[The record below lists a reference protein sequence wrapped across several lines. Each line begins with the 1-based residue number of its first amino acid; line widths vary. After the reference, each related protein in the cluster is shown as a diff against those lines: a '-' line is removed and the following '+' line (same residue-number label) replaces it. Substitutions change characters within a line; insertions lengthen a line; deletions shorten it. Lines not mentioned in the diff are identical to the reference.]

1 MKVLISGGSG
11 LLGKEIERELNGNGH
26 EVLILSRKK
35 SADSRYVFW
44 DVEKQIID
52 YDKISDVEAIIHLAG
67 EGIADKRWTKE
78 RKQAIIDSRVNSTI
92 LLEKFIHEHPN
103 KVKHFISA
111 SAVGYYSNRGEE
123 LLTEESSAAKDFL
136 GETCVLWERAVDKL
150 SSTNIRVVKLRI
162 GIVLTLKGGA
172 LKQMI
177 LPFYAGLGSALGNG
191 KQWMS
196 WIDTEDLARM
206 FVYALE
212 NNNLTGAYNAVAPE
226 PVRNIDF
233 GKILSKVMHRP
244 YWAPSVPA
252 FIIKSIFGEMAQIIL
267 GSIRVSADKIS
278 ATGFKFKYSKLE
290 DSLTDILKHKR

>member
-11 LLGKEIERELNGNGH
+11 LLGKEIERELISKGH

-35 SADSRYVFW
+35 SSHAKNIFW
-44 DVEKQIID
+44 DIEKQEIE
-52 YDKISDVEAIIHLAG
+52 YSKISDVEAIIHLAG

-78 RKQAIIDSRVNSTI
+78 RKQAIIDSRVNSTL
-92 LLEKFIHEHPN
+92 LLEKFISEHPN

-136 GETCVLWERAVDKL
+136 GETCVLWERAVDKIA
-150 SSTNIRVVKLRI
+150 SEKIRVVKLRI

-177 LPFYAGLGSALGNG
+177 LPFYAGLGSALGDG

-196 WIDTEDLARM
+196 WIDSEDLARM
-206 FVYALE
+206 FVYSLE
-212 NNNLTGAYNAVAPE
+212 NTNMQGVYNAVAPE
-226 PVRNIDF
+226 PVRNDEF

-244 YWAPSVPA
+244 YWAPSVPS
-252 FIIKSIFGEMAQIIL
+252 FIINTIFGEMAQLIL
-267 GSIRVSADKIS
+267 GSIRVNADKILS
-278 ATGFKFKYSKLE
+278 TDFQFKYSKLE
-290 DSLTDILKHKR
+290 ESLANILKNKR

>member
-11 LLGKEIERELNGNGH
+11 LLGKEIERELISKGH

-35 SADSRYVFW
+35 SSHAKNIFW
-44 DVEKQIID
+44 DIEKQEIE
-52 YDKISDVEAIIHLAG
+52 YSKISDVEAIIHLAG

-78 RKQAIIDSRVNSTI
+78 RKQAIIDSRVNSTL
-92 LLEKFIHEHPN
+92 LLEKFISEHPN

-136 GETCVLWERAVDKL
+136 GETCVLWEHAVDKIA
-150 SSTNIRVVKLRI
+150 SEKIRVVKLRI

-177 LPFYAGLGSALGNG
+177 LPFYAGLGSALGDG

-196 WIDTEDLARM
+196 WIDSEDLAMM
-206 FVYALE
+206 FVYSLE
-212 NNNLTGAYNAVAPE
+212 NTNMQGVYNAVAPE
-226 PVRNIDF
+226 PVRNDEF

-244 YWAPSVPA
+244 YWAPSVPS
-252 FIIKSIFGEMAQIIL
+252 FIINTIFGEMAQLIL
-267 GSIRVSADKIS
+267 GSIRVSADKILS
-278 ATGFKFKYSKLE
+278 TDFQFKYSKLE
-290 DSLTDILKHKR
+290 ESLANILKNKR